1 MAGFSRA
8 ALPDA
13 FYDIQSSM
21 LLAQP
26 EPQFLYAVLFM
37 AAMGASLNVPI
48 QIGLPGR
55 TVSGSGADYSR
66 EDRDRLILSSPLTTE
81 LFAVKADFNA
91 APGTTVK
98 VNRPVFSDTTYTEAS
113 RLIASG
119 STISTVPVPAP
130 QSEQNNITIQR
141 FGGPYDQAN
150 GRVAPHAIEAFDANM
165 GVFKA
170 STIIGTHLRRDFAK
184 WLDAVHVTLFDKA
197 STALYPD
204 GMTAVNDATATG
216 SFPFTFE
223 QLARAEQQADSS
235 NLPTFSDG
243 FRIAVLTPLQVKQLK
258 DDPTFVK
265 YAEFFPAYN
274 ALFQGQY
281 VGSVGKTH
289 IFKSTT
295 LNITNNSSS
304 VPIHYGHYLVPGV
317 LMGGMGRAPRVVP
330 NTNDNYG
337 ETILAV
343 WLADLAF
350 KLADARFVLSLR
362 SSA

>member
-55 TVSGSGADYSR
+55 GVSGVGSDYSR

-91 APGTTVK
+91 APGTTIR
-98 VNRPVFSDTTYTEAS
+98 VNRPVFTDTTYTEAS

-119 STISTVPVPAP
+119 STISTVPVAPP

-141 FGGPYDQAN
+141 FGGPYDSAN
-150 GRVAPHAIEAFDANM
+150 NRVAPHAIEAFDANM
-165 GVFKA
+165 GIYKA
-170 STIIGTHLRRDFAK
+170 STVIGTHLRRDFAK
-184 WLDAVHVTLFDKA
+184 WLDAVHVTIFDKA
-197 STALYPD
+197 STAVYPD
-204 GMTAVNDATATG
+204 GMSAVNDATAAG
-216 SFPFTFE
+216 SFPFTYE
-223 QLARAEQQADSS
+223 QLARAEQLADQA

-243 FRIAVLTPLQVKQLK
+243 FRIAVLTTLQVKQLK
-258 DDPTFVK
+258 DDPTFTR
-265 YAEFFPAYN
+265 YAEFHKEYN
-274 ALFQGQY
+274 TLFQGQY
-281 VGSVGKTH
+281 CGSVGKMH
-289 IFKSTT
+289 LFKSTT

-304 VPIHYGHYLVPGV
+304 VPIHYGHLLVPGV
-317 LMGGMGRAPRVVP
+317 LMGGMGRPPRVIP
-330 NTNDNYG
+330 STNDNYG

-350 KLADARFVLSLR
+350 KLADSRFAMSLR